1 MIMPNYSV
9 KFAKSI
15 EDIGLD
21 TWRRIAGSDYPFM
34 RYEFLHALETARSNN
49 LKKQQ
54 SEAACSRRSGWQ
66 PNHAL
71 VSDEHGLVAVMPLYL
86 KYHSYGEYI
95 FDWAWAEA
103 YQRNGLDYY
112 PKLLAAIPYSPV
124 TGPRIAIDPAIN
136 AKVTFDSQ
144 DLMKWLAGAMQEH
157 CTSIGA
163 SSFHLLYPEG
173 DVCRSLAAHGVTAR
187 HSYQYHWFNSTNGEQ
202 GALNQQGNLRQET
215 MFNDFEHF
223 CAHLKSRK
231 RKVILKER
239 REVVQQGITIE
250 RLVGDAI
257 TPEIWQRFYQFYQL
271 TYAKRSGHGGYLN
284 EEFFQKIG
292 QTMADQ
298 LMLVVAK
305 KDNEVIAGALNFFS
319 STTLY
324 GRYWGCTEEAEFLHF
339 EACYYQGI
347 EFCIEKNLQRFDAG
361 AQGEHKIQRGFRPV
375 DTYSNHWIAHPGFR
389 EAINDYIDQERQQNQ
404 QHMDLAAQ
412 KLPFSPL
419 QTTEIKSAT

>member
-1 MIMPNYSV
+1 MIIPNYSV

-144 DLMKWLAGAMQEH
+144 DLMKWLAG
-157 CTSIGA
+157 
-163 SSFHLLYPEG
+163 
-173 DVCRSLAAHGVTAR
+173 
-187 HSYQYHWFNSTNGEQ
+187 
-202 GALNQQGNLRQET
+202 
-215 MFNDFEHF
+215 
-223 CAHLKSRK
+223 
-231 RKVILKER
+231 
-239 REVVQQGITIE
+239 
-250 RLVGDAI
+250 
-257 TPEIWQRFYQFYQL
+257 
-271 TYAKRSGHGGYLN
+271 
-284 EEFFQKIG
+284 
-292 QTMADQ
+292 
-298 LMLVVAK
+298 
-305 KDNEVIAGALNFFS
+305 
-319 STTLY
+319 
-324 GRYWGCTEEAEFLHF
+324 
-339 EACYYQGI
+339 
-347 EFCIEKNLQRFDAG
+347 
-361 AQGEHKIQRGFRPV
+361 
-375 DTYSNHWIAHPGFR
+375 
-389 EAINDYIDQERQQNQ
+389 
-404 QHMDLAAQ
+404 
-412 KLPFSPL
+412 
-419 QTTEIKSAT
+419 